1 MFEPPSPASC
11 ELGGNPPPDL
21 PACSLANVSK
31 LVLGRPLLRDL
42 LWLEGALQGGCDLYA
57 WAAAAALCAL
67 AA

>member
-42 LWLEGALQGGCDLYA
+42 LWLEGAL
-57 WAAAAALCAL
+57 
-67 AA
+67 